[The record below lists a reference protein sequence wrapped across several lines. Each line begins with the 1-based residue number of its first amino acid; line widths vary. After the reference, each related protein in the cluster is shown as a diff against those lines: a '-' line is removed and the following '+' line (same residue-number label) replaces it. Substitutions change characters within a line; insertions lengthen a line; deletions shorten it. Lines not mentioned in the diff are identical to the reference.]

1 MSTEIQNRSAIPA
14 ELRGIPGAQELYDW
28 FGYWP
33 PFMDAEV
40 IALQLHRRSPTSLF
54 VHTYEMT
61 DRIDDIGYYVL
72 QKHVVVEFV
81 LEDISELDLGG
92 FTRPNVVSSLACH
105 KTERG
110 YRLTLDAYYGLG
122 GTIDARAVTIR
133 LHPGEPKN
141 ESR

>member
-1 MSTEIQNRSAIPA
+1 
-14 ELRGIPGAQELYDW
+14 
-28 FGYWP
+28 
-33 PFMDAEV
+33 
-40 IALQLHRRSPTSLF
+40 
-54 VHTYEMT
+54 MT